1 MNSSIAMQDP
11 QCGANP
17 LIDCVGRN
25 PQSPRNLL
33 RVQLLIDEQ
42 KTINLGLCQLFDNCL
57 DLVCRQRWPRPIAQ
71 L

>member
-1 MNSSIAMQDP
+1 MTSSIAMQDSK
-11 QCGANP
+11 CGANP

-33 RVQLLIDEQ
+33 RGLLLIDEQ
-42 KTINLGLCQLFDNCL
+42 KTIDLGLRQLFDNCF
-57 DLVCRQRWPRPIAQ
+57 DLVRRQRWPYPIAQ